1 MLLADNSEDED
12 VDDEEESG
20 KENRQSSLRKTDSRS
35 KSSQTPARKLT
46 RNHRRI
52 PSSPEESEDVDSGHN
67 ERTSSSFEESDESGL
82 DTSKRQALRNRPH
95 AANRSNKV
103 TATSKTR
110 GGKKSIDETDDDEV
124 KSNSKRNDRK
134 EKGKK
139 VEIRNRYEIQLF
151 ILCPGYTEN
160 QFFAVPTKSCDER
173 ARKRHSHK
181 QPNMSFLT
189 SYSSSSNFFRG
200 LHLPAGHGKLRF
212 H

>member
-1 MLLADNSEDED
+1 MLLLLADISEDED

-46 RNHRRI
+46 RNHRQI
-52 PSSPEESEDVDSGHN
+52 PSSPEQSEDVDSGHN

-103 TATSKTR
+103 TATRKT
-110 GGKKSIDETDDDEV
+110 GGDKRSIDETDDDEV

-139 VEIRNRYEIQLF
+139 VEIRNRYEIQLLL
-151 ILCPGYTEN
+151 LCPGYTEN
-160 QFFAVPTKSCDER
+160 QFFAVPTKS
-173 ARKRHSHK
+173 
-181 QPNMSFLT
+181 
-189 SYSSSSNFFRG
+189 
-200 LHLPAGHGKLRF
+200 
-212 H
+212 